1 MAIVLL
7 GFVQVLA
14 VVLSGFVQVLEV
26 YVNVLHS
33 SAVTDCHT

>member
-14 VVLSGFVQVLEV
+14 VVVSGFVQVLEV